1 MINRV
6 IEFSLKNRWLV
17 IGVYAVLAVWGYWA
31 LVHTPIDAI
40 PDLSE
45 NQVIVFTDWA
55 GRSPQEVED
64 QITYPLTVN
73 LQGLPHVRTVR
84 SQSAFGF
91 SMVNVIFE
99 DSVDIYFARTRVLER
114 LSLAGSFLPAGVTPM
129 MGPDATGV
137 GQVFWYTVEGPYD
150 SGTLHS
156 LQDWFIK
163 YQLNSVPG
171 VAEVASVGGFVKQ
184 YQIDLDPMKLRAYN
198 IPLKTIV
205 AAVQGS
211 NNNVGAKVMEA
222 GSTEDMVRGI
232 GLLRG
237 LKDIEDISLGAYNGT
252 PVTLGNVASV
262 QLGPE
267 FRRGVLDKSGKEA
280 VGGVVVIRYGA
291 NAREV
296 IAAIKE
302 KIDEIQPGLPAG
314 VKIVPFYD
322 RGVLIDHAVD
332 TLRHALIEE
341 IILVTLAHILF
352 LWHFRSI
359 LVVTIPL
366 PLAVLGAFLFM
377 KGAGISSNIMSLGGI
392 AIAIGVL
399 VDAGIVMTENVIRQA
414 EQYEEEH
421 GNYRE
426 HIWEITLNAARLVGR
441 PISFAMVIIILAF
454 VPVFALTG
462 MEGKMFHPLAFTKT
476 FAMVCSTILAIT
488 LVPVLCTFLIRGK
501 LHREEENPVMRVLRS
516 IYKPTLSWALRHRA
530 ITLSAAIAL
539 FVSAIYTAT
548 TIGTEFMPPLDEETA
563 LFMPITDPRISLTSA
578 TEILRRQDAII
589 AADPQVA
596 MVVGK
601 VGRAET
607 STDPAPVNMSETTIT
622 FKPKEQWSKGL
633 TKDAILARLDDKL
646 QIPGVTNIWT
656 QPIRNRIDMLSTG
669 IRTQIGIK
677 VFGPDLRVIEEKSQ
691 EIKEVVSKVPGAVDL
706 YAERTTGAP
715 YLEMTVDRPAADRYG
730 LNVGDVE
737 DTIET
742 AIGGKNLTT
751 TIEGRQ
757 RFAVRVRYARDFRQN
772 PQQLGDVLVTGSN
785 GAQVPLSKVVKIN
798 TTMGPSMI
806 SSENGLLRG
815 AVLLNVRGRDVGGFV
830 DQAKRSVAQQVAM
843 PPGYYVQWSGQYEN
857 QISARKRLEMV
868 IPVVLLVIFALL
880 YRTYGSAK
888 EAAHVLLAVPFALT
902 GGVFLVKLLHLNFS
916 IAVWVGFIALFGT
929 AVQTGVVMVIYLEEA
944 VARRTAADGRL
955 TIAGLHAAVMEGA
968 LLRLRPKVMTVAT
981 VVAGLLPL
989 LWSTRT
995 GAEFMRPLAA
1005 PVLGGMISSL
1015 LHVLIVTP
1023 VIFTW
1028 LRERELRKVQP
1039 EPTMATT

>member
-1 MINRV
+1 MINR
-6 IEFSLKNRWLV
+6 ILEFSLKNRVLILV
-17 IGVYAVLAVWGYWA
+17 IYAAFAAWGYWA
-31 LVHTPIDAI
+31 LLHTPIDAI

-45 NQVIVFTDWA
+45 NQVIVFTDWQ

-84 SQSAFGF
+84 SASAFGF
-91 SMVNVIFE
+91 SMVNVVFE

-156 LQDWFIK
+156 IQDWFVK

-171 VAEVASVGGFVKQ
+171 VAEVASVGGFVRQ

-198 IPLKTIV
+198 IPLQNIV
-205 AAVQGS
+205 SAVERS
-211 NNNVGAKVMEA
+211 NNNVGAKVVEA
-222 GSTEDMVRGI
+222 GNTEEIVRGI
-232 GLLRG
+232 GLIRG
-237 LKDIEDISLGAYNGT
+237 LKDIEEISLGAFNGT
-252 PVTLGNVASV
+252 PVTVGNVASV

-267 FRRGVLDKSGKEA
+267 FRRGVLDKDGKEA
-280 VGGVVVIRYGA
+280 VGGVVIIRYGA

-296 IAAIKE
+296 IAAVKQ
-302 KIDEIQPGLPAG
+302 KISEIQPGLPAG

-322 RGVLIDHAVD
+322 RSILIDHAVD

-341 IILVTLAHILF
+341 LILVTLAHVLF

-426 HIWEITLNAARLVGR
+426 HIIEITLNAARLVGR

-476 FAMVCSTILAIT
+476 FAMVGSTILAIT

-501 LHREEENPVMRVLRS
+501 LHREDENPIMRFLRALYQPVLA
-516 IYKPTLSWALRHRA
+516 WALRHRA
-530 ITLSAAIAL
+530 ITLSLAL
-539 FVSAIYTAT
+539 AFFCAAIYTAT
-548 TIGTEFMPPLDEETA
+548 TIGSEFMPPLNEETA
-563 LFMPITDPRISLTSA
+563 VFMPITDPRISLTRA
-578 TEILRRQDAII
+578 TEILRQQDVII
-589 AADPQVA
+589 AADPAVA

-622 FKPKEQWSKGL
+622 FKPVSQWPKGL

-669 IRTQIGIK
+669 IRTQVGIK
-677 VFGPDLRVIEEKSQ
+677 VFGPDLNVIEQKSE
-691 EIKEVVSKVPGAVDL
+691 EIKEVVRTIPGAVDL
-706 YAERTTGAP
+706 YAERTTGSP
-715 YLEMTVDRPAADRYG
+715 YLEMTVDRAAADRYG
-730 LNVGDVE
+730 LNVADVE
-737 DTIET
+737 DVIET

-757 RFAVRVRYARDFRQN
+757 RFPVRVRYARDFREN
-772 PQQLGDVLVTGSN
+772 PQQLGEVLVTGSN
-785 GAQVPLSKVVKIN
+785 GAQVPLDKVVTLK

-830 DQAKRSVAQQVAM
+830 DQAQQAVAAQVKM
-843 PPGYYVQWSGQYEN
+843 PPGYFIEWSGQYEN
-857 QISARKRLEMV
+857 QISAKKRLELV
-868 IPVVLLVIFALL
+868 IPIVLLVIFVLL
-880 YRTYGSAK
+880 YRTYGSLK

-902 GGVFLVKLLHLNFS
+902 GGIFLVKLMGLNFS
-916 IAVWVGFIALFGT
+916 VAVWVGFIALFGT

-944 VARRTAADGRL
+944 VARRTALEGGL
-955 TIAGLHAAVMEGA
+955 TKAGLHTAVIEGA

-995 GAEFMRPLAA
+995 GAEFMKPLAA
-1005 PVLGGMISSL
+1005 PVLGGMVSSL

-1028 LRERELRKVQP
+1028 LRERELAK
-1039 EPTMATT
+1039 